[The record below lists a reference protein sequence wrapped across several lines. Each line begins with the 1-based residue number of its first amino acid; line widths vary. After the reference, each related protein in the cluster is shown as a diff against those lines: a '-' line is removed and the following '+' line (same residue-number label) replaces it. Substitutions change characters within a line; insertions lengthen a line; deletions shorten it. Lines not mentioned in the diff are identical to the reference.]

1 MVLNQKCQNKV
12 KSYLCS
18 SAAASAEQREG
29 KRPDTQDSKQLS
41 EFAHR
46 MLKAFSISYAT
57 VWSVLKL
64 NHHGRLNSPY
74 LNHTQMWATGTLC
87 HDHWTNL
94 LVQRRQKF
102 VLCEISKMRKTTGKR
117 VGSSDTRRKSDFL
130 TDAASPS
137 FSLDLHS
144 EGLIGNISSSYLS
157 PEGCLTIGK
166 HKYSSP
172 ESPPTLLPTPFCST
186 AITLDPLS
194 LNFFVGPRPWLVQ
207 GGLNEIKGVKTLS
220 RDLSPWPLSLS
231 LCVWA
236 NWFIR

>member
-18 SAAASAEQREG
+18 SAAASAKQREG

-46 MLKAFSISYAT
+46 MLKAFSSSYTT

-64 NHHGRLNSPY
+64 NHQGRLNSPY
-74 LNHTQMWATGTLC
+74 RNPAQIWATGTLWR
-87 HDHWTNL
+87 DHCRNL
-94 LVQRRQKF
+94 LMQRRQKF
-102 VLCEISKMRKTTGKR
+102 VLCLISKRWKMRGKR

-157 PEGCLTIGK
+157 P
-166 HKYSSP
+166 
-172 ESPPTLLPTPFCST
+172 
-186 AITLDPLS
+186 
-194 LNFFVGPRPWLVQ
+194 
-207 GGLNEIKGVKTLS
+207 
-220 RDLSPWPLSLS
+220 
-231 LCVWA
+231 
-236 NWFIR
+236 